1 MNVPS
6 AKRTSQF
13 VLFLLFTIAAAV
25 IIRGVLLGVGV
36 QASVQAAPK
45 LGGPIQ
51 NQQLAFER
59 NDGQTSSRL
68 QFTARARN
76 YTVFLDSREAT
87 VVFRA
92 AGRRPIP
99 QNDSVKNV
107 EPPIDFVSLHLLESD
122 RTGTPQ
128 AEEPLTAK
136 ANYFLG
142 SDAQKWRINVPL
154 FGRVRYQSIYKNV
167 DLVYYG
173 TESQLE
179 YDFVIRPGGD
189 PKSIRFSLEAA
200 RRPVIERNGD
210 LTVRVGEAQFALR
223 KPIAYQIVDGQEH
236 QVTAY
241 FLATGHDGFG
251 IEVGDYDRR
260 LPLIVDPVL
269 AYSTYLGGS
278 ADEGIFGIGFDE
290 EGNIYVAGETSSA
303 DFPNREAIQKHV
315 GGNYD
320 VFVSKF
326 DPTGTELI
334 YSTYLGGSAFDHAI
348 GIQIDESGSA
358 YIAGITQSRDFPVK
372 DARQPTLAGISNGFV
387 AKLSPSGS
395 ELVFS
400 TYLGGRNFDQ
410 ITALALG
417 HHNHVYVAGSTNSMD
432 FPVTPQAFQ
441 RICDGGAHVSFCIS
455 DAFVTEFDESGK
467 NLVYSTYLGGM
478 GYDSAA
484 GLALDE
490 EGEAYVVGQTF
501 SRDFPSK
508 NAYQSAFSGFSDAFV
523 TKLNA
528 AGSEV
533 LFSTFLG
540 GSNFSGATDIA
551 LDRHDK
557 VYVAG
562 ITASTDFPLVRP
574 FQSKNQGGGID
585 GFIAKLDLQTS
596 QLIYSTYVGGNGFD
610 YPFRVTVNSRG
621 EASLIGFTSSTNF
634 PLLNPIQS
642 SYRGGATDAF
652 VFTLDRSGERP
663 LFSTYLGG
671 SGDEFGYAITIGC
684 RDSVWVGGSSS
695 SKDFPMVDAF
705 QRTYAGGPFDAFL
718 SRIDVEDQGEEDA
731 ARLLLTDGRRDRGC
745 RNDNR

>member
-13 VLFLLFTIAAAV
+13 VFFLLFTIVAAV
-25 IIRGVLLGVGV
+25 ILGAFPLSVGV
-36 QASVQAAPK
+36 PTSVQAAPK
-45 LGGPIQ
+45 FTGPLH

-59 NDGQTSSRL
+59 NDGQSASQF
-68 QFTARARN
+68 QFTSRAHD
-76 YTVFLDSREAT
+76 YTVFLDSHEAT

-92 AGRRPIP
+92 SEQRPNP
-99 QNDSVKNV
+99 QNASVKNGDA
-107 EPPIDFVSLHLLESD
+107 PISVSLHLLDSN
-122 RTGTPQ
+122 RATTPQ
-128 AEEPLTAK
+128 VEEPLSAK

-142 SDAQKWRINVPL
+142 SDPQKWRTNVPL
-154 FGRVRYQSIYKNV
+154 FGRVRYQSIYKDV

-179 YDFVIRPGGD
+179 YDFVIQPRGD
-189 PKSIRFSLEAA
+189 PQTIRFSLEAA
-200 RRPVIERNGD
+200 RHPVIDRNGD
-210 LTVRVGEAQFALR
+210 LSVQIGNAQLALR
-223 KPIAYQIVDGQEH
+223 KPVAYQIVAGQK
-236 QVTAY
+236 QNIPAD
-241 FLATGHDGFG
+241 FLPYGHDGFG
-251 IEVGDYDRR
+251 VHVGDYDHR
-260 LPLIVDPVL
+260 LPLTVDPVL

-278 ADEGIFGIGFDE
+278 NDEGIFGIRFDE

-303 DFPNREAIQKHV
+303 DFPNRDAVQKHV
-315 GGNYD
+315 GGSYD

-326 DPTGTELI
+326 DPTGERLI

-348 GIQIDESGSA
+348 GIQLDESGSA

-372 DARQPTLAGISNGFV
+372 NARQPALAGISNGFV

-417 HHNHVYVAGSTNSMD
+417 HHHHIYVAGSTNSMD
-432 FPVTPQAFQ
+432 FPVTPKAFQ
-441 RICDGGAHVSFCIS
+441 KTCDGGAHVGFCIS

-478 GYDSAA
+478 GYDTAA
-484 GLALDE
+484 GLAVDDE
-490 EGEAYVVGQTF
+490 GQAYVAGQTF
-501 SRDFPSK
+501 STDFPTK
-508 NAYQSAFSGFSDAFV
+508 HAYQSAFSGFGDAFV

-540 GSNFSGATDIA
+540 GNNFSSATDID
-551 LDRHDK
+551 LDRLDK
-557 VYVAG
+557 VYVSG
-562 ITASTDFPLVRP
+562 LTGSTDFPLVRP
-574 FQSKNQGGGID
+574 FQSTNQGGGID
-585 GFIAKLDLQTS
+585 GFLAKLDVERS

-610 YPFRVTVNSRG
+610 YPFRIAVNARG
-621 EASLIGFTSSTNF
+621 EASVIGFTSSTNF
-634 PLLNPIQS
+634 PLLDPIQS

-652 VFTLDRSGERP
+652 VFTLDRTGEKPR
-663 LFSTYLGG
+663 FSTYLGG

-684 RDSVWVGGSSS
+684 NDSVWVGGSSS

-705 QRTYAGGPFDAFL
+705 QGTYAGGPFDAFL
-718 SRIDVEDQGEEDA
+718 SRIDPDDQHEEDA
-731 ARLLLTDGRRDRGC
+731 TGSSESHSRRDRGC
-745 RNDNR
+745 SAR